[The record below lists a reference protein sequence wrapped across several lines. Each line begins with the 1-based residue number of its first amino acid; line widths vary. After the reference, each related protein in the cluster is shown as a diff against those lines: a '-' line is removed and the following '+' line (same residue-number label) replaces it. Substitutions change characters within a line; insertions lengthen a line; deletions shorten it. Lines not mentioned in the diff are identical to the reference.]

1 MPNHICNIVKVKG
14 DSEEVKNFM
23 KSVAKEKAQ
32 YKNEATGYG
41 TIDFNK
47 VIPEP
52 EYKNNTDWYD
62 WRIQNWGTKWNA
74 YEHVKTG
81 NENELYFLTAWSAPK
96 EIYEALT
103 KKFPNLTIEVDYA
116 DENMGYNCGKMVF
129 ENGEMVAELKTQYSR
144 YSVKLAKQIWEKYN
158 KLS

>member
-1 MPNHICNIVKVKG
+1 M
-14 DSEEVKNFM
+14 S
-23 KSVAKEKAQ
+23 
-32 YKNEATGYG
+32 G

-81 NENELYFLTAWSAPK
+81 NENKLYFLTAWSAPK

-144 YSVKLAKQIWEKYN
+144 YSVKLAKQIWEKYD

>member
-1 MPNHICNIVKVKG
+1 MVKVKG
-14 DSEEVKNFM
+14 DAEEVKNFM
-23 KSVAKEKAQ
+23 ESVAKEKAQ

-74 YEHVKTG
+74 YEYVKTG

-96 EIYEALT
+96 EIYESLT

-116 DENMGYNCGKMVF
+116 DENMVYNCGKMVF
-129 ENGEMVAELKTQYSR
+129 ENGEMVAELKTQDSR
-144 YSVKLAKQIWEKYN
+144 YSVKLAKQIWEKYD

>member
-23 KSVAKEKAQ
+23 ESVAKEKAQ
-32 YKNEATGYG
+32 YENEATGYG

-62 WRIQNWGTKWNA
+62 CGMIG
-74 YEHVKTG
+74 VFKTG
-81 NENELYFLTAWSAPK
+81 ELSGMLM
-96 EIYEALT
+96 
-103 KKFPNLTIEVDYA
+103 
-116 DENMGYNCGKMVF
+116 NM
-129 ENGEMVAELKTQYSR
+129 
-144 YSVKLAKQIWEKYN
+144 
-158 KLS
+158 

>member
-23 KSVAKEKAQ
+23 ESVAKEKAQ

-74 YEHVKTG
+74 YEYVKTG

-96 EIYEALT
+96 EIYESLT

-129 ENGEMVAELKTQYSR
+129 ENGEMVAELKTQDSR
-144 YSVKLAKQIWEKYN
+144 YSVKLAKQIWEKYD

>member
-23 KSVAKEKAQ
+23 ESVAKEKAQ

-52 EYKNNTDWYD
+52 EYKNHTNQYYFYILYRFGKARGKKPRGVDGFFE
-62 WRIQNWGTKWNA
+62 RIARRADLDEKRARRRVLVIAGVAHGDGAHQCGVILVQRFLHGA
-74 YEHVKTG
+74 G
-81 NENELYFLTAWSAPK
+81 EL
-96 EIYEALT
+96 
-103 KKFPNLTIEVDYA
+103 
-116 DENMGYNCGKMVF
+116 
-129 ENGEMVAELKTQYSR
+129 
-144 YSVKLAKQIWEKYN
+144 
-158 KLS
+158 

>member
-23 KSVAKEKAQ
+23 ESVAKEKAQ

-74 YEHVKTG
+74 YEHVK
-81 NENELYFLTAWSAPK
+81 NSIF
-96 EIYEALT
+96 
-103 KKFPNLTIEVDYA
+103 
-116 DENMGYNCGKMVF
+116 
-129 ENGEMVAELKTQYSR
+129 
-144 YSVKLAKQIWEKYN
+144 
-158 KLS
+158 

>member
-23 KSVAKEKAQ
+23 ESVAKEKAQ
-32 YKNEATGYG
+32 YKDEATGYG

-74 YEHVKTG
+74 YEHVKTR

-129 ENGEMVAELKTQYSR
+129 ENGEMVDELKTQYSR

>member
-23 KSVAKEKAQ
+23 ESVAKEKAQ

-74 YEHVKTG
+74 YEHVKTE

-129 ENGEMVAELKTQYSR
+129 ENGEMVAELKNQYSR
-144 YSVKLAKQIWEKYN
+144 YSVKLAKQIWEKYD